1 MLLRELTANISFTE
15 ASPEADLFLA
25 MPGGLCFPLS
35 RVTFSPTHHVIFEVY
50 GSNRRMSKRQF
61 LSALDMTFSVDGSF
75 EVIVLFGAL
84 TFFVS
89 DVRQQEEKLLLDWH
103 CMLNKVLV
111 TTKNTQKMKI

>member
-1 MLLRELTANISFTE
+1 MLLRELTADISFTE
-15 ASPEADLFLA
+15 ASPDADLFLA

-61 LSALDMTFSVDGSF
+61 LSALDMMLSVDGSF
-75 EVIVLFGAL
+75 EVVVNFGAL

-89 DVRQQEEKLLLDWH
+89 EVRCIDGRLLLDWR
-103 CMLNKVLV
+103 CMLNKNIL
-111 TTKNTQKMKI
+111 NIYNAKILEI